1 LKLHLK
7 LNNLF
12 LVKIYRDVRDV
23 LLFASGVA
31 REKAK
36 HRLTEPLP
44 RLWASLNSKEPTPG
58 SEGDPRMARYGY
70 RDGRD
75 LCSGGSAES
84 WGASPRLKGVARSGY
99 GTPCVPPQLTGN
111 CQHSAVN
118 NKGEHKGERAQRF
131 RPSVGDKKG
140 RERERFREEE
150 GKMSSL

>member
-31 REKAK
+31 REKAR

-58 SEGDPRMARYGY
+58 SEGDPRMARYGD
-70 RDGRD
+70 RDGLD
-75 LCSGGSAES
+75 LCSGG
-84 WGASPRLKGVARSGY
+84 
-99 GTPCVPPQLTGN
+99 
-111 CQHSAVN
+111 
-118 NKGEHKGERAQRF
+118 
-131 RPSVGDKKG
+131 
-140 RERERFREEE
+140 
-150 GKMSSL
+150 